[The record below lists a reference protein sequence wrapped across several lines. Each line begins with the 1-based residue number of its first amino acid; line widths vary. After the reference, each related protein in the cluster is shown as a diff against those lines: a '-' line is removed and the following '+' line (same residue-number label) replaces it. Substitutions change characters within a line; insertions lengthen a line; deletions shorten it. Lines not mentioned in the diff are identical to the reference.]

1 LGYHRRM
8 REMPTPELEWLDDGT
23 PASARFG
30 DVYFSAD
37 GRAETE
43 HVFLAGIG
51 APEVWAGRRRF
62 TVAETGFG
70 SGLNF
75 LCLWDLWRRTAAPE
89 ARLNYVS
96 VEGFPMEAAAM
107 ARANSAFPDLSS
119 ELLAK
124 LPPRRAGYHVLS
136 LDGGQVRL
144 TLLYG
149 EAVAMLAGLEARV
162 DAWFLDGF
170 APAKNPDMWTEA
182 LFLEVARLTRPGG
195 RLATF
200 TAAGAVRR
208 GLQAAGFDMQKRP
221 GFGAKRECLSGQRQ
235 AAPVHDDA
243 APWFR
248 APEPLAPSAR
258 IAVVGAGIAGAAAA
272 RALAGQGFDVTIF
285 EAGAGPA
292 SGASG
297 TPAAVLQPRPIV
309 SEDANGWFHAA
320 AYRRAIQ
327 LYDGI
332 DGAWLRRGLLVLGR
346 DAEDAARYRKLPD
359 GEWLDA
365 EAARDRTGL
374 DVGLEGAWFA
384 DAGTLDTGRIC
395 HGLSDGIEIRSGTA
409 VGDLARLQGEGFDAV
424 VLAAGHHVRDFRPAL
439 GLELFANRGQVTRAR
454 PSPSTAGQVAPLT
467 YGGYLTPPD
476 GGGHVIGS
484 SFRRLDDPDAADW
497 RASRA
502 RDDADNLAL
511 LAARL
516 PGLAQGLEPTGEA
529 WTGLRATTQDRMPF
543 VGALPDRDAFA
554 ADYADLRHGAKD
566 RAFPPATHHPGL
578 FMLTGLGSRGFLTAP
593 LAADILAATVAGAPV
608 PQPIDVLHALNPA
621 RFLIRHLKRRPAR
634 ARMGR
639 T

>member
-1 LGYHRRM
+1 
-8 REMPTPELEWLDDGT
+8 MPGPELQWLDDGT
-23 PASARFG
+23 PVSARFG
-30 DVYFSAD
+30 DVYHSAD

-51 APEVWAGRRRF
+51 APEAWAGRRRF

-70 SGLNF
+70 TGLNF

-89 ARLNYVS
+89 ARLDYVA
-96 VEGFPMEAAAM
+96 VEGFPMDADAM
-107 ARANSAFPDLSS
+107 ARAHAGFPELSS
-119 ELLAK
+119 ELRAK
-124 LPPRRAGYHVLS
+124 LPPRRAGFHVLS
-136 LDGGQVRL
+136 LDGGRVRL

-149 EAVAMLAGLEARV
+149 EAAAMLAGLEARV

-170 APAKNPDMWTEA
+170 SPAKNPGMWTA
-182 LFLEVARLTRPGG
+182 DLFHHVARLTRPGG

-208 GLQAAGFDMQKRP
+208 GLQAAGFEMQKRP
-221 GFGAKRECLSGQRQ
+221 GYGAKRECLAGTRE
-235 AAPVHDDA
+235 AAPIHADA
-243 APWFR
+243 QPWFR
-248 APEPLAPSAR
+248 APEPLEPAAR
-258 IAVVGAGIAGAAAA
+258 VAVVGAGIAGATAA
-272 RALAGQGFDVTIF
+272 RALTGQGFDVTIF

-297 TPAAVLQPRPIV
+297 TPAAVLQPRPYV
-309 SEDANGWFHAA
+309 SDDANGWFHAA
-320 AYRRAIQ
+320 AYRRAVQ

-332 DGAWLRRGLLVLGR
+332 DGAWLTRGLLVLGR
-346 DAEDAARYRKLPD
+346 DADDAARYRKLAD

-365 EAARDRTGL
+365 EAARVRTGL
-374 DVGLEGAWFA
+374 DVGLPGEWFA
-384 DAGTLDTGRIC
+384 DAGTLDTGKIC
-395 HGLSDGIEIRSGTA
+395 HALCDGIELRTGAA
-409 VGDLARLQGEGFDAV
+409 VSDLARLQGEGFGAV
-424 VLAAGHHVRDFRPAL
+424 VLAAGHHVRDFQAAL

-454 PSPSTAGQVAPLT
+454 PSPSTAGQVAPVT

-484 SFRRLDDPDAADW
+484 SFMRLDDPDAADW
-497 RASRA
+497 RALQAS
-502 RDDADNLAL
+502 DDIDNLAL

-516 PGLAQGLEPTGEA
+516 PGLAQGLEPAGDA

-543 VGALPDRDAFA
+543 VGALPDRDAYA
-554 ADYADLRHGAKD
+554 ADYADLRHGTRD
-566 RAFPPATHHPGL
+566 REFAPARHHPGL
-578 FMLTGLGSRGFLTAP
+578 YMLTGLGSRGFLTAP
-593 LAADILAATVAGAPV
+593 LAADILAAMVAGAPS

-634 ARMGR
+634 ARMDR